1 MLISYLVVLFHAF
14 FFRKGV
20 KRRGVYIVNKT
31 YSYLSLHI
39 FVTTPTV
46 TRREIRPKT
55 DTHTPIIISGSWFDR
70 EIFCN
75 GAAVVG
81 VVVDGVDVSVIGA
94 GGVVVVDG
102 VVVSVIETGRAVM
115 VDGFDVSV
123 IGSGGGGSLN
133 FETTYRQHS
142 FSFIFNFGTPQIL
155 SELLR

>member
-1 MLISYLVVLFHAF
+1 MDQSLKILLISYLVDLFDAFIFVF
-14 FFRKGV
+14 FFGRGV
-20 KRRGVYIVNKT
+20 KGRGVYRVNKT

-39 FVTTPTV
+39 LVTTPTV

-81 VVVDGVDVSVIGA
+81 VVVDRVVVSVIGA

-102 VVVSVIETGRAVM
+102 
-115 VDGFDVSV
+115 FDVSV
-123 IGSGGGGSLN
+123 IGSGLVGL
-133 FETTYRQHS
+133 
-142 FSFIFNFGTPQIL
+142 
-155 SELLR
+155 